1 MCLLT
6 LSIPIG
12 IIEKRQTDVR
22 TESRRQ
28 RTAAVRR
35 CFSYIIKQS
44 GRKRNS
50 RERTMDNR
58 QAILD
63 SALTLFYE
71 KGYDA
76 VGVQQIVEAA
86 GVTKPTLYYYFG
98 SKQGLLANVLKDHF
112 ATLEEQ
118 MIRLKEAPER
128 IPEKLYHAARIFFN
142 GASSEP
148 RFYLLMLAL
157 FYSGR
162 KSEGFQTVYPLI
174 ERYYRMF
181 VELFESASQE
191 LGNMHGR
198 QNQFAVGFSGML
210 NHYLMMA
217 AKDMDDLSSLT
228 ITDQEVY
235 GIVHQFMYG
244 IYS

>member
-1 MCLLT
+1 
-6 LSIPIG
+6 
-12 IIEKRQTDVR
+12 
-22 TESRRQ
+22 
-28 RTAAVRR
+28 
-35 CFSYIIKQS
+35 
-44 GRKRNS
+44 
-50 RERTMDNR
+50 MDNR

-76 VGVQQIVEAA
+76 VGVQQIVDAA

-98 SKQGLLANVLKDHF
+98 SKKGLLEQLLNEHF
-112 ATLEEQ
+112 SWLEQE
-118 MIRLKEAPER
+118 MTRLKETSER
-128 IPEKLYHAARIFFN
+128 IQEKLYRAARIFFN
-142 GASSEP
+142 GAANEP

-162 KSEGFQTVYPLI
+162 KSDGFETVYPLI
-174 ERYYRMF
+174 ERYYCMF
-181 VELFESASQE
+181 VELFESAGQE
-191 LGNMHGR
+191 LGNMRGR
-198 QNQFAVGFSGML
+198 QKQFAVGFSGML

-217 AKDMDDLSSLT
+217 AKDMDDLSCLT

-235 GIVHQFMYG
+235 EIVHQFMYG

>member
-1 MCLLT
+1 
-6 LSIPIG
+6 
-12 IIEKRQTDVR
+12 
-22 TESRRQ
+22 
-28 RTAAVRR
+28 
-35 CFSYIIKQS
+35 
-44 GRKRNS
+44 
-50 RERTMDNR
+50 MDNR

-98 SKQGLLANVLKDHF
+98 SKQGLLQSLLNEHF
-112 ATLEEQ
+112 SWLERE
-118 MIRLKEAPER
+118 MTKLGECKER
-128 IPEKLYHAARIFFN
+128 IPEKLYRAARIFFN
-142 GASSEP
+142 GAANEP

-162 KSEGFQTVYPLI
+162 KSDGFQTVYPLI
-174 ERYYRMF
+174 ERYYCMF
-181 VELFESASQE
+181 VELFESAGQE

-198 QNQFAVGFSGML
+198 QKQFAVGFSGML

>member
-1 MCLLT
+1 
-6 LSIPIG
+6 
-12 IIEKRQTDVR
+12 
-22 TESRRQ
+22 
-28 RTAAVRR
+28 
-35 CFSYIIKQS
+35 
-44 GRKRNS
+44 
-50 RERTMDNR
+50 MDNR

-63 SALTLFYE
+63 SALTLFYG

-76 VGVQQIVEAA
+76 VGVQQIVDSA

-98 SKQGLLANVLKDHF
+98 SKQGLLSCVLEEHF
-112 ATLEEQ
+112 SKLEEQ
-118 MIRLKEAPER
+118 MESLKETPGK
-128 IPEKLYHAARIFFN
+128 IPDKLYRAARIFFN
-142 GASSEP
+142 AASEEP

-174 ERYYRMF
+174 EKYYQMF
-181 VELFESASQE
+181 VDLFENASHE

-198 QNQFAVGFSGML
+198 QKPFAVGFSGML
-210 NHYLMMA
+210 NYYLMMVA
-217 AKDMDDLSSLT
+217 RDMDDLSQLT

>member
-1 MCLLT
+1 
-6 LSIPIG
+6 
-12 IIEKRQTDVR
+12 
-22 TESRRQ
+22 
-28 RTAAVRR
+28 
-35 CFSYIIKQS
+35 
-44 GRKRNS
+44 
-50 RERTMDNR
+50 MDNR

-76 VGVQQIVEAA
+76 VGVQQIVDSA

-98 SKQGLLANVLKDHF
+98 SKQGLLSCVLEEHF
-112 ATLEEQ
+112 SKLEEQ
-118 MIRLKEAPER
+118 MESLKESPGK
-128 IPEKLYHAARIFFN
+128 IPDKLYRAARIFFN
-142 GASSEP
+142 AASEES
-148 RFYLLMLAL
+148 RFYPLMHSL

-174 ERYYRMF
+174 EKYYQMF
-181 VELFESASQE
+181 VDLFENASHE

-198 QNQFAVGFSGML
+198 QKQFAVGFSGML
-210 NHYLMMA
+210 NYYLMMVA
-217 AKDMDDLSSLT
+217 RDMDDLSQLT